1 MADPARV
8 LVLTADAG
16 FGHRS
21 AANALTAALREEHG
35 SSCVVEIV
43 NPLEDKRV
51 PAFVRRSQA
60 DYDRIV
66 RETPKLYRLGYEAS
80 DTAVPSLVV
89 ESALTL
95 MLFEVMGDLIRQH
108 QPYVIVTTYPL
119 YHAPLAAVFA
129 LRGLHVPLITVV
141 TDLGTVHRLWF
152 HHVADLS
159 IVGTE
164 AARNLAIEYGLAE
177 SKVRVAGIPV
187 DPYFAHRDR
196 GPAEIR
202 ADLGWDTGLTTLL
215 VVGSKRVGNLRD
227 VLRVLNH
234 SGLPIQLAVVAG
246 GDDIFH
252 RRLQEIEWHVTTH
265 LYNFV
270 ENMPTLMGAADAIVC
285 KAGGLIVTESL
296 ASGLPM
302 LLIDVLPG
310 QEMGNA
316 RHVIEGG
323 AGELADDPLDA
334 LETVYHWLDKDG
346 ALLAERANCARDL
359 GRPGASYAI
368 AELVWMA
375 AQRGPGQESH
385 GDERTRTKL
394 VDLLTR
400 HGVAWKGKAAGQT
413 E

>member
-1 MADPARV
+1 VADPKRI

-21 AANALTAALREEHG
+21 AANAVAAALREAHG
-35 SSCVVEIV
+35 SDCLVEIV
-43 NPLEDKRV
+43 NPLEDRRV

-66 RETPKLYRLGYEAS
+66 RETPKLYKLGYEAS
-80 DTAVPSLVV
+80 DTVVPSLVV
-89 ESALTL
+89 ESALTV
-95 MLFEVMGDLIRQH
+95 MLFEVMGDLIRRYEPQ
-108 QPYVIVTTYPL
+108 VIVTTYPL

-129 LRGLHVPLITVV
+129 LRGFRIPLITTV

-152 HHVADLS
+152 HDAADLCL
-159 IVGTE
+159 VATKE
-164 AARNLAIEYGLAE
+164 VRDLAIGYGTVE
-177 SKVRVAGIPV
+177 SKVRIVGIPV
-187 DPYFAHRDR
+187 DPSFAHRDR
-196 GPAEIR
+196 SPDEIR
-202 ADLGWDTGLTTLL
+202 ADLGWKIGLTTLL
-215 VVGSKRVGNLRD
+215 VVGSKRVGNLQD

-246 GDDIFH
+246 GDDDFYEC
-252 RRLQEIEWHVTTH
+252 LKEIDWHTVTH

-316 RHVIEGG
+316 RYVIEGG
-323 AGELADDPLDA
+323 AGELVDNARDA
-334 LETVYHWLDKDG
+334 LENH
-346 ALLAERANCARDL
+346 R
-359 GRPGASYAI
+359 
-368 AELVWMA
+368 
-375 AQRGPGQESH
+375 
-385 GDERTRTKL
+385 
-394 VDLLTR
+394 
-400 HGVAWKGKAAGQT
+400 
-413 E
+413 